1 VQAPDGQTAE
11 VAPEAV
17 PLLGGRLLWSYGATS
32 SPVTE
37 AGAELFN
44 SRFSALEAEFD
55 PQGSGPI
62 GVCVSID
69 APEAG
74 ARPEA
79 IWPDTELM
87 YAGRLP
93 DGRHLRVRYFW
104 HAEIGPGLPNSP
116 SMDEIAKTDYSLGPR
131 YRIEPLAQSEAVG
144 PDDVLAMWAAEG
156 IVPPDEARRRVHEV
170 LMAAIDEDSG
180 LAGVSTVYLQR
191 NEQLGMDLW
200 HYRTFVAPPY
210 RNSQLSIQLLWH
222 SRDHIKERFLSGED
236 TRAAGMLME
245 IENEGL
251 RMYFNKAYWLYS
263 DFTFIGENERG
274 DHVRVH
280 YFPGAEVPGTE

>member
-1 VQAPDGQTAE
+1 VDSAAGQTIE
-11 VAPEAV
+11 VKPEAI
-17 PLLGGRLLWSYGATS
+17 PLLGGRLLWSYRAT
-32 SPVTE
+32 PTPAAE

-44 SRFSALEAEFD
+44 SKFSALEEEFD

-62 GVCVSID
+62 GIAVPVDSGD
-69 APEAG
+69 SA
-74 ARPEA
+74 ARPEP

-104 HAEIGPGLPNSP
+104 HAEIGPGLPNTP
-116 SMDEIAKTDYSLGPR
+116 SMDEIAKTDYSLGDR
-131 YRIEPLAQSEAVG
+131 YRIEPIARSDAVTA
-144 PDDVLAMWAAEG
+144 DDVLAMWAAEG
-156 IVPPDEARRRVHEV
+156 IVPRDEASRRVHEV
-170 LMAAIDEDSG
+170 LMVAIERDAG

-200 HYRTFVAPPY
+200 HYRTFVAPPF
-210 RNSQLSIQLLWH
+210 RNSQLAIQLLWH
-222 SRDHIKERFLSGED
+222 SRDHLKERYLGGED
-236 TRAAGMLME
+236 TRAPGMIME
-245 IENEGL
+245 VENEGL